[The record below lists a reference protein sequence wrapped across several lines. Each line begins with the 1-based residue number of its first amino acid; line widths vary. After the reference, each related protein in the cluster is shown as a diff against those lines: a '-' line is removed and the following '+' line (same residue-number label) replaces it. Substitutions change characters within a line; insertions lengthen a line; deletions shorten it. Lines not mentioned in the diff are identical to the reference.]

1 MVDLRE
7 AFLVVDRYTHIHIDP
22 DKHALSSKIRAAQ
35 IEFHDDHA
43 LRQVRHQSS
52 DTNSLGK
59 EVDYQGSRQLDNF
72 SRRYY
77 EKELGAGIGPSPGF
91 SEMFGYTEPFR
102 RFVQHETFSPQAN
115 EIPNT
120 AASWLP
126 GDDYYVNFHEGDPYI
141 KVDEGYARLPG
152 AGYEALHPEL
162 KDINP
167 EDYPDIHKMS
177 ILADVAPY
185 SREYHT
191 FRQKVGSQAQG
202 NTELEIEYE
211 KILNRVKKTRESV
224 IKMNDR
230 HFTAPVDEISGTV
243 DEVSPG
249 GITLNKFP
257 GRRFQFSSVSTS
269 AADMSA
275 RILGENNN
283 LTRSEVAAEVDARRS
298 ELQDYLSRTF
308 TSGGTARLVI
318 PKGAAAASEQIRAV
332 VLANGENVNR
342 ELIDRGYGEY
352 REDLGG
358 AEARAMHGVVGRHLG
373 SMAEGLAFQ
382 GDSGPLNP
390 MRYLP
395 TPAHTKFWQERT
407 PLAQYINNEVVGTRM
422 RRWQRPIHDFLM
434 PYIRGTGQR
443 ATGQVVIPD
452 EVQMRRDLNTL
463 ADQMTY
469 LREMA
474 AEGAGTRGFHP
485 FPLFA
490 AF

>member
-1 MVDLRE
+1 MQKSPFRPCGPPFLASATLLAAFLDQQAKPPDPDLPVNVRE
-7 AFLVVDRYTHIHIDP
+7 AFWVVNRNTHIHIAP
-22 DKHALSSKIRAAQ
+22 DERALSSKIRAAQ
-35 IEFHDDHA
+35 IELHGEYV
-43 LRQVRHQSS
+43 LGGGEYQSS
-52 DTNSLGK
+52 DTNTLGK

-115 EIPNT
+115 EIPNQ

-191 FRQKVGSQAQG
+191 YRQKVGRQAQG

-211 KILNRVKKTRESV
+211 KILTRVKKTRESV

-243 DEVSPG
+243 DEVSAG
-249 GITLNKFP
+249 GITLNEFP

-283 LTRSEVAAEVDARRS
+283 LTRSEVAAEVDTRRGA
-298 ELQDYLSRTF
+298 LQEYLANTF
-308 TSGGTARLVI
+308 TSGDTARLVI
-318 PKGAAAASEQIRAV
+318 PKGAAASSEQIRAV

-342 ELIDRGYGEY
+342 ELIDRGYREY

-382 GDSGPLNP
+382 GDSGPFNP
-390 MRYLP
+390 MRYQGSP
-395 TPAHTKFWQERT
+395 SCRTQRTSCARDGSPAATHMPVTRLKSDGSQHEHKFPMAPQSC
-407 PLAQYINNEVVGTRM
+407 
-422 RRWQRPIHDFLM
+422 
-434 PYIRGTGQR
+434 R
-443 ATGQVVIPD
+443 A
-452 EVQMRRDLNTL
+452 
-463 ADQMTY
+463 
-469 LREMA
+469 
-474 AEGAGTRGFHP
+474 
-485 FPLFA
+485 
-490 AF
+490 

>member
-1 MVDLRE
+1 VRE
-7 AFLVVDRYTHIHIDP
+7 AFLAVKRYTYIHITP
-22 DKHALSSKIRAAQ
+22 DKRALSSKIRAAQ
-35 IEFHDDHA
+35 IELHGEYV
-43 LRQVRHQSS
+43 LSGGEYQRS
-52 DTNSLGK
+52 DTDSLGK

-162 KDINP
+162 QGVNP

-191 FRQKVGSQAQG
+191 YRQKVGSQAQG

-211 KILNRVKKTRESV
+211 KILTRVKKTRESV

-243 DEVSPG
+243 DEVSAG
-249 GITLNKFP
+249 GITLNEYP

-283 LTRSEVAAEVDARRS
+283 LTRSEVAAEVDVRR
-298 ELQDYLSRTF
+298 
-308 TSGGTARLVI
+308 
-318 PKGAAAASEQIRAV
+318 GA
-332 VLANGENVNR
+332 
-342 ELIDRGYGEY
+342 
-352 REDLGG
+352 
-358 AEARAMHGVVGRHLG
+358 M
-373 SMAEGLAFQ
+373 
-382 GDSGPLNP
+382 
-390 MRYLP
+390 
-395 TPAHTKFWQERT
+395 QE
-407 PLAQYINNEVVGTRM
+407 
-422 RRWQRPIHDFLM
+422 
-434 PYIRGTGQR
+434 
-443 ATGQVVIPD
+443 
-452 EVQMRRDLNTL
+452 
-463 ADQMTY
+463 
-469 LREMA
+469 
-474 AEGAGTRGFHP
+474 
-485 FPLFA
+485 
-490 AF
+490 

>member
-1 MVDLRE
+1 
-7 AFLVVDRYTHIHIDP
+7 
-22 DKHALSSKIRAAQ
+22 
-35 IEFHDDHA
+35 
-43 LRQVRHQSS
+43 
-52 DTNSLGK
+52 
-59 EVDYQGSRQLDNF
+59 
-72 SRRYY
+72 
-77 EKELGAGIGPSPGF
+77 
-91 SEMFGYTEPFR
+91 MFGYTEPFR

-115 EIPNT
+115 EIPNQ

-191 FRQKVGSQAQG
+191 YRQKVGRQAQG

-211 KILNRVKKTRESV
+211 KILTRVKKTRESV

-243 DEVSPG
+243 DEVSAG
-249 GITLNKFP
+249 GITLNEFP

-283 LTRSEVAAEVDARRS
+283 LTRSEVAAEVDTRRGA
-298 ELQDYLSRTF
+298 LQEYLANTF
-308 TSGGTARLVI
+308 TSGDTARLVI
-318 PKGAAAASEQIRAV
+318 PKGAAASSEQIRAV

-342 ELIDRGYGEY
+342 ELIDRGYREY

-382 GDSGPLNP
+382 GDSGPFNP
-390 MRYLP
+390 MRYQGSP
-395 TPAHTKFWQERT
+395 SCRTQRTSCARDGSPAATHMPVTRLKSDGSQHEHKFPMAPQSC
-407 PLAQYINNEVVGTRM
+407 
-422 RRWQRPIHDFLM
+422 
-434 PYIRGTGQR
+434 R
-443 ATGQVVIPD
+443 A
-452 EVQMRRDLNTL
+452 
-463 ADQMTY
+463 
-469 LREMA
+469 
-474 AEGAGTRGFHP
+474 
-485 FPLFA
+485 
-490 AF
+490 